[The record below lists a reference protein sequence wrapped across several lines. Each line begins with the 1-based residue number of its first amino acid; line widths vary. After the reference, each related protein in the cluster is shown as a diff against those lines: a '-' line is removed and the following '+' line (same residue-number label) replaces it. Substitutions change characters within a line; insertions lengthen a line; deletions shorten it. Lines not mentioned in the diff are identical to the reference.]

1 MVFDPGT
8 SGLGETQIVL
18 VDEEVTFLKYFQYTQ
33 VLKPLVD
40 NLTKANVKL
49 L

>member
-18 VDEEVTFLKYFQYTQ
+18 VDEEVTFLKYFQYTYTQ
-33 VLKPLVD
+33 STQTFSRQL
-40 NLTKANVKL
+40 NQS
-49 L
+49 

>member
-18 VDEEVTFLKYFQYTQ
+18 VDEEVTFLKYFQFTQ
-33 VLKPLVD
+33 VLNQS

>member
-33 VLKPLVD
+33 VLNQS